1 MSLTHNTKT
10 YPYPHYE
17 SIKYV
22 YPDRGYDVTIRRG
35 PTLGAATIVS
45 DTPMDEDDAIT
56 IAADHVPRGG
66 YYADTGAEQVSPT
79 EWLVMLGRI

>member
-22 YPDRGYDVTIRRG
+22 YPDLGYDVTIRRG

-45 DTPMDEDDAIT
+45 DTPMDEDDVCF
-56 IAADHVPRGG
+56 IAEINVPTGW
-66 YYADTGAEQVSPT
+66 YADTGAEQVSPT